1 MIYSKLVRLLV
12 ITLALISLGTTA
24 FAQSTDEL
32 DTKVVNHFN
41 GKTVDKPT
49 LVKWLNENT
58 KTDLEYSRAVFVFL
72 STQINYNMAAFEQG
86 VNINV
91 TPEAVLKTGNS
102 VCQGYANTFKALCDA
117 KKIKC
122 YVVTGH
128 GEGLAA
134 RARAF
139 DNHAWN
145 CFQIDGKWY
154 LAEATWAGFLYRQFG
169 LSGIQGSAYNKFWMP
184 NPANFVWEHLPNVP
198 EFQLL
203 EPVISIQ
210 DYKQGEKHV
219 NELAAKSAKEPT
231 AETVNFLNQT
241 LGLEEHTRNLALAEK
256 AYAYNPN
263 NPMTYA
269 FAVLNNTVHQHESNR
284 QTANKDNLDACLAFE
299 KEILKG
305 YEKSLELME
314 AVRPR
319 DAVIEKAIDTNEFN
333 IKSTRKYIAD
343 LQKMKEFYEKQ
354 AR

>member
-1 MIYSKLVRLLV
+1 
-12 ITLALISLGTTA
+12 LISNKQISILFIALLFLGKVVI
-24 FAQSTDEL
+24 AQPTNEL
-32 DTKVVNHFN
+32 DTKVVDHFN
-41 GKTVDKPT
+41 GKTVDKPA

-86 VNINV
+86 INLNV

-102 VCQGYANTFKALCDA
+102 VCQGYANLFKDLCDA

-145 CFQIDGKWY
+145 CFQIEGKWY

-169 LSGIQGSAYNKFWMP
+169 LSGIQGNTYNKFWMP

-203 EPVISIQ
+203 NPVISIQ
-210 DYKQGEKHV
+210 AYKQGEKHV
-219 NELAAKSAKEPT
+219 NELASNSITQPSI
-231 AETVNFLNQT
+231 ETVVFLNNT
-241 LGLEEHTRNLALAEK
+241 IDLEEHSKNLTLAAS
-256 AYAYNPN
+256 AYLYNPN

-269 FAVLNNTVHQHESNR
+269 FALLNNVVHQHESNR
-284 QTANKDNLDACLAFE
+284 QTANKNNLDACIAFE
-299 KEILKG
+299 KEVLKG
-305 YEKSLELME
+305 YEKSLELMQ

-319 DAVIEKAIDTNEFN
+319 DEVIEKAIDTNEFN
-333 IKSTRKYIAD
+333 IKSTKKYIAD

>member
-1 MIYSKLVRLLV
+1 
-12 ITLALISLGTTA
+12 
-24 FAQSTDEL
+24 
-32 DTKVVNHFN
+32 
-41 GKTVDKPT
+41 
-49 LVKWLNENT
+49 
-58 KTDLEYSRAVFVFL
+58 
-72 STQINYNMAAFEQG
+72 MAAFEQG
-86 VNINV
+86 INLDV
-91 TPEAVLKTGNS
+91 TPEAVLKTRNS
-102 VCQGYANTFKALCDA
+102 VCQGYANLFKALCDA

-169 LSGIQGSAYNKFWMP
+169 LSGIQGNTYNKFWMP

-203 EPVISIQ
+203 NPVISIQ

-219 NELAAKSAKEPT
+219 NELASNSLT
-231 AETVNFLNQT
+231 QTSIETVVFLNNT
-241 LGLEEHTRNLALAEK
+241 LDLEEHSKNLTLAES
-256 AYAYNPN
+256 AYQYNPN

-269 FAVLNNTVHQHESNR
+269 FALLNNVVHQHESR
-284 QTANKDNLDACLAFE
+284 REKANKNNLDACIAFE
-299 KEILKG
+299 KEVLKG
-305 YEKSLELME
+305 YEKSLDLMK

-333 IKSTRKYIAD
+333 INSTKKYIAD

-354 AR
+354 TR

>member
-1 MIYSKLVRLLV
+1 LIYRLL
-12 ITLALISLGTTA
+12 ALFLVVAFTVNAQETT
-24 FAQSTDEL
+24 EL
-32 DTKVVNHFN
+32 DKKVVTAFN
-41 GKTVDKPT
+41 GKSVDKPA
-49 LVKWLNENT
+49 LVKWLNANT

-86 VNINV
+86 INLNV
-91 TPEAVLKTGNS
+91 TPEVVLKTGNS

-145 CFQIDGKWY
+145 CFQIEGKWY

-169 LSGIQGSAYNKFWMP
+169 LGGIQGTAYNKFWMP
-184 NPANFVWEHLPNVP
+184 NPANFIWEHLPNVP

-203 EPVISIQ
+203 NPVISIQ
-210 DYKQGEKHV
+210 DYKKGEKHV
-219 NELAAKSAKEPT
+219 NELAAKSVKEPT
-231 AETVNFLNQT
+231 AETVTFLNQT
-241 LGLEEHTRNLALAEK
+241 LGLEEHARNLTLAES
-256 AYAYNPN
+256 AYLYNPN

-269 FAVLNNTVHQHESNR
+269 FALLNNVVHQHESR
-284 QTANKDNLDACLAFE
+284 RVKANKNNLDACIAFE
-299 KEILKG
+299 KQVLIG
-305 YEKSLELME
+305 YEKSLDLMMS
-314 AVRPR
+314 VRPR
-319 DAVIEKAIDTNEFN
+319 DEAIEKAIETNQFN
-333 IKSTRKYIAD
+333 INSTKKYIAD